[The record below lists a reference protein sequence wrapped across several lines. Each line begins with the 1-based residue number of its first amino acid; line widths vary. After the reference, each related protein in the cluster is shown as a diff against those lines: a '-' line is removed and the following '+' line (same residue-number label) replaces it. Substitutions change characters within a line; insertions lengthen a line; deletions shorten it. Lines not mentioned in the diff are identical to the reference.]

1 MQSQGR
7 VFTKPQ
13 HNWGWQG
20 PLGSSGPTP
29 APAGTARA
37 GAQSHVHVAAE
48 GLQGGDATGSPCQ
61 CLSPTA
67 QECLRYLWPT
77 PFCGKEL
84 AQGVCALPT
93 PCCWRRE
100 GTWSCEWASGWL
112 YRQGRWHT
120 RGPNSP
126 SQLAAVNV
134 VQPGPLSLQPT
145 ACWVGLGWARSVG
158 VRQRGECTLLHLS
171 AGIKYKYIQEI

>member
-100 GTWSCEWASGWL
+100 GTWSCEWASGRL

-120 RGPNSP
+120 RGQTP
-126 SQLAAVNV
+126 
-134 VQPGPLSLQPT
+134 
-145 ACWVGLGWARSVG
+145 
-158 VRQRGECTLLHLS
+158 HLS
-171 AGIKYKYIQEI
+171 WQQWTWCSQVPSVFYPLPAG